1 MRRRQ
6 FIRFVGSVGL
16 TALAGPGSTEE
27 RVWGLGVLTP
37 LDWRASSTNSILI
50 PELARRGF
58 VEGRNLIVLPRGG
71 SNTDL
76 DKLTLL
82 AQDLATAQPDVIV
95 AVSPNAVL
103 AAMKAAPRTPMRI
116 GRRTRSR
123 PRSASPPRPLLPG
136 GSAERTRPPAR
147 AGWRA

>member
-27 RVWGLGVLTP
+27 RVWRLGVLTP
-37 LDWRASSTNSILI
+37 LDWRANSTNSILI

-58 VEGRNLIVLPRGG
+58 VEGRNLIVLRRGG

-82 AQDLATAQPDVIV
+82 VPFHRGYDSLT
-95 AVSPNAVL
+95 
-103 AAMKAAPRTPMRI
+103 
-116 GRRTRSR
+116 G
-123 PRSASPPRPLLPG
+123 
-136 GSAERTRPPAR
+136 
-147 AGWRA
+147 